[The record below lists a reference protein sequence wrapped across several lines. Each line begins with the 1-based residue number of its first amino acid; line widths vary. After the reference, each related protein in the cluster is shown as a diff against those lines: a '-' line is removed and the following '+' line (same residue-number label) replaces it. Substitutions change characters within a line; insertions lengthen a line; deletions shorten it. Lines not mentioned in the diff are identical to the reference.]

1 MCRFAL
7 PCSQGPR
14 SRPIRGRWKRERGN
28 DFRMGRRGCRRCRFG
43 GLSLMSRN
51 RLVRGLRPMH
61 PGEMLREDVLPA
73 LGKSKTEI
81 ARLLGVSR
89 QTLYDILDE
98 KQPVTPGMAL
108 RLGKLLGNG
117 PDLWIN
123 LQRAFDLA
131 VAERNL
137 AGKLKKIPTLTA
149 A

>member
-1 MCRFAL
+1 
-7 PCSQGPR
+7 
-14 SRPIRGRWKRERGN
+14 
-28 DFRMGRRGCRRCRFG
+28 MGG
-43 GLSLMSRN
+43 N
-51 RLVRGLRPMH
+51 RLLRGLKPMH

-81 ARLLGVSR
+81 ARLLGISR

-108 RLGKLLGNG
+108 RFGKLFGNG

-123 LQRAFDLA
+123 LQRSYDLDA
-131 VAERNL
+131 AERRI
-137 AGKLKKIPTLTA
+137 AGALKKIPTFTA